1 MLPFRYSK
9 PNKIADA
16 IQLVSREESAAFVA
30 GGTSLLNQLRSG
42 ERQHTHLVDITGL
55 PLTGIQVNAN
65 NIRIGALERGT
76 ASNPQVRERFPVLAE
91 ALLSGA
97 SPQVRN
103 MATPGGNLMQGL
115 RKPFFHEA
123 EVLPGMRDNV
133 SSGVNVNDG
142 YRLGPIFGAGN
153 AVYGADLGTALTVLE
168 ATIIVQ
174 GARGERRIPIAD
186 FYLSPTRD
194 GARET
199 TLNRDEL
206 IIAIEIP
213 NSPRTRSTYLKARDR
228 SSFAYMLVSSAVA
241 LEINGG
247 VVRSARIALGG
258 VASRPYRAV
267 VAERAVTGQRL
278 TPEVIQNVAKL
289 CTQGATP
296 KPENAFKVTLVQRTI
311 ARALETL
318 GGAS

>member
-1 MLPFRYSK
+1 MVPFRYSK
-9 PNKIADA
+9 PSKIADA

-42 ERQHTHLVDITGL
+42 ERQQTHLVDITGL

-65 NIRIGALERGT
+65 NIRIGALERG
-76 ASNPQVRERFPVLAE
+76 AARNAQVRERFAVLAE

-115 RKPFFHEA
+115 RKPFFHET

-133 SSGVNVNDG
+133 SSGMNLNDG
-142 YRLGPIFGAGN
+142 YRLGPIFGSGN
-153 AVYGADLGTALTVLE
+153 AVYGADLGTALAALE

-174 GARGERRIPIAD
+174 GARGERRIPISD
-186 FYLSPTRD
+186 FYLAPTRD

-206 IIAIEIP
+206 IIAIEIS
-213 NSPRTRSTYLKARDR
+213 NSLRTRSTYLKARDR

-267 VAERAVTGQRL
+267 AAERAITGQRL
-278 TPEVIQNVAKL
+278 TSDVIQNVATL

-296 KPENAFKVTLVQRTI
+296 KPENAFKVTLVQRTV
-311 ARALETL
+311 ARALEIL